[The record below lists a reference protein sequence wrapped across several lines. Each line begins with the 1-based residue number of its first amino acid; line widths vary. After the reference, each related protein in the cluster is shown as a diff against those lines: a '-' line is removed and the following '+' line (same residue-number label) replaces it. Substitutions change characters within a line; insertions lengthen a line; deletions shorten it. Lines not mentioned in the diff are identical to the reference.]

1 MKKSTYISPRIEVI
15 AIGTPEIMAGSVI
28 EKGNPT
34 ESDFPEPE
42 GRTTAIG
49 EISPVAV
56 TTVHF

>member
-28 EKGNPT
+28 EKGDPT

-42 GRTTAIG
+42 EEDNSYWGD
-49 EISPVAV
+49 
-56 TTVHF
+56 